1 MPADTNKISTDA
13 IEVDDDAGY
22 VTDADAQSDTTSLSS
37 SLQEWL
43 VENGRFRKTS
53 PGGFALITEC

>member
-22 VTDADAQSDTTSLSS
+22 ETNADAQSDTTSLSS

-43 VENGRFRKTS
+43 VENGRFRDAS
-53 PGGFALITEC
+53 RNGFVLTTEC